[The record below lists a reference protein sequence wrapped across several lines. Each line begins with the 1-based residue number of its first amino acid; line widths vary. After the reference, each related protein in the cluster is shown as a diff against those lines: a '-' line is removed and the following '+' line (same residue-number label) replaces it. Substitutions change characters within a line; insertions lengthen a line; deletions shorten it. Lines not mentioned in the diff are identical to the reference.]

1 MGRCSVEAGAPELMA
16 DSTTGR
22 RAGSTAPKSKRPSG
36 GARGR
41 HRAEPTRRSG
51 VRLLTRLV
59 GPVVLLVITVVI
71 VLFVL
76 FPTRTWLGQ
85 RQTLASSQ
93 QRLDDLR
100 DANAAAQARVDAL
113 DTDTEVERIA
123 REQYGY
129 AKAGEE
135 VYHVLPPARDP
146 IRVPDAW
153 PFNGL
158 GSTLQR

>member
-1 MGRCSVEAGAPELMA
+1 MRV
-16 DSTTGR
+16 
-22 RAGSTAPKSKRPSG
+22 
-36 GARGR
+36 
-41 HRAEPTRRSG
+41 
-51 VRLLTRLV
+51 LTRLV
-59 GPVVLLVITVVI
+59 GPVVLLVISVGI

-76 FPTRTWLGQ
+76 FPTRTWIDQ
-85 RQTLASSQ
+85 RQTLASSE

-100 DANAAAQARVDAL
+100 DANAAAQARVDLL
-113 DTDTEVERIA
+113 DTDTEVERLA

-146 IRVPDAW
+146 VRVPDAW